1 MTDVKKSNLLF
12 LFNHLFFPP
21 KNISITHTH
30 VYIASSSH
38 ELALKM
44 HGRHTHT
51 FIVGGRLEYGGP
63 FYCRLRPEG

>member
-12 LFNHLFFPP
+12 LLFAYSSIISFSSPK

-38 ELALKM
+38 ERA
-44 HGRHTHT
+44 
-51 FIVGGRLEYGGP
+51 FIQLYDIHHDIKVVTGKQA
-63 FYCRLRPEG
+63 